1 MLAATQNV
9 NANKHNQLKIT
20 KKTLIYKLCCSCV
33 RLLVH
38 RFILSMLPGKYLA
51 LYMLA
56 MKIFF
61 RILFVWQV
69 NDLVFSSEFEKIAL
83 QKKQQHE
90 NSPLLYKHTTKN
102 KIQHDKVSISG
113 PQGKGTQIFY
123 KTKQSRV
130 IVDFIVED

>member
-20 KKTLIYKLCCSCV
+20 KETLIYKLCCSCV

-69 NDLVFSSEFEKIAL
+69 NDFVFSSEFEKIAL
-83 QKKQQHE
+83 QKNNNMKIVPFSTNTQQKIKFSMIRFQYLGHKERVHRSFIKQ
-90 NSPLLYKHTTKN
+90 NNL
-102 KIQHDKVSISG
+102 V
-113 PQGKGTQIFY
+113 
-123 KTKQSRV
+123 
-130 IVDFIVED
+130 